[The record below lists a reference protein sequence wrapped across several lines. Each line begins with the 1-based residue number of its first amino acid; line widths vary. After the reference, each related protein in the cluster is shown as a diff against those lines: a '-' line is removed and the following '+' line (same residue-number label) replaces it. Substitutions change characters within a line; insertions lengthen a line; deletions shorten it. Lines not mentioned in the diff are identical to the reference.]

1 MIVCLLQY
9 GWHGKRALIAA
20 INERI
25 RDDIW
30 RNYMASVAYS
40 IGKIASGF
48 GGGEYPLPTYYELL
62 HKDEPPAD
70 DRTGKEII
78 SDLIKRLGEGGN
90 DATI

>member
-1 MIVCLLQY
+1 MTVCLLQY
-9 GWHGKRALIAA
+9 GWHGKRALVAA

-40 IGKIASGF
+40 IGKITSGF

-62 HKDEPPAD
+62 HHDEPPAD

-78 SDLIKRLGEGGN
+78 GDLIKRLGEGGN

>member
-1 MIVCLLQY
+1 
-9 GWHGKRALIAA
+9 
-20 INERI
+20 
-25 RDDIW
+25 
-30 RNYMASVAYS
+30 MASVAYS

-62 HKDEPPAD
+62 HHDEPPAD
-70 DRTGKEII
+70 DRTGKEIV